1 MLQSLCDL
9 LNAALRETRT
19 SFPGQF
25 QRAVDAYVDF
35 VVPSEGLFEVGL
47 VTFADW
53 FLFDHRPEGGP
64 TPLSRYA
71 AGLPAGAV
79 RDDAA
84 SVAGTNLFAS
94 FVYDACDTDGGIAA
108 LTDIATG
115 IAYEVEGSQL
125 TDCPGWVGSV
135 VTGRIA
141 RTADGAWHAVSR
153 LFYRDRAPLE
163 VGVRVAGDIRASA
176 PEGAPLSLAFAA
188 ELLGGGPL
196 TESLRVGGATAGQG
210 ARR

>member
-9 LNAALRETRT
+9 LNAALRDARAGSPE
-19 SFPGQF
+19 QF
-25 QRAVDAYVDF
+25 QRAVDAYVDS
-35 VVPSEGLFEVGL
+35 VVPREDLFEIGL

-53 FLFDHRPEGGP
+53 FLFDHRPGGGP

-71 AGLPAGAV
+71 AGLPAGAA

-94 FVYDACDTDGGIAA
+94 FAYDACDTDGGLAA

-125 TDCPGWVGSV
+125 TDCPGRVGSV

-141 RTADGAWHAVSR
+141 RVADGSWHAVSQI
-153 LFYRDRAPLE
+153 FYRDRASLE

-196 TESLRVGGATAGQG
+196 TESLRVGGASAGQG

>member
-47 VTFADW
+47 LTFADW
-53 FLFDHRPEGGP
+53 FLFDHRPGGGP

-79 RDDAA
+79 RDAAA
-84 SVAGTNLFAS
+84 SVAGTALFAS
-94 FVYDACDTDGGIAA
+94 FAYDACDTDGGLAA

-141 RTADGAWHAVSR
+141 RVADGSWHAVSQI
-153 LFYRDRAPLE
+153 FYRDRASLE

-196 TESLRVGGATAGQG
+196 TESLRVGGASAGQG

>member
-9 LNAALRETRT
+9 LNVALRETRT

-25 QRAVDAYVDF
+25 RRAVDAYVDS
-35 VVPSEGLFEVGL
+35 VVPREDLFEIGL

-53 FLFDHRPEGGP
+53 FLFDHRPGGGP

-71 AGLPAGAV
+71 AAPPAGAA
-79 RDDAA
+79 RDAAA

-94 FVYDACDTDGGIAA
+94 FAYDACDTDGCLAA

-125 TDCPGWVGSV
+125 TC
-135 VTGRIA
+135 
-141 RTADGAWHAVSR
+141 
-153 LFYRDRAPLE
+153 
-163 VGVRVAGDIRASA
+163 
-176 PEGAPLSLAFAA
+176 
-188 ELLGGGPL
+188 
-196 TESLRVGGATAGQG
+196 
-210 ARR
+210 